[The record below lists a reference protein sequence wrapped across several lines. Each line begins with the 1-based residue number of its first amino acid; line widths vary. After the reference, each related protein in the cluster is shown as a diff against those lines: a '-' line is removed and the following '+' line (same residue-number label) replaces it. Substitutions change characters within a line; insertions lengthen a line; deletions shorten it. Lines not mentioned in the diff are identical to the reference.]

1 MSEPAR
7 AEGGF
12 TLLEVLIAV
21 FVLGTVLGS
30 LVTLVIGNLARLSD
44 AKSELLEMRL
54 AEQRIRELE
63 DEFQSGKAVTDGID
77 SGRFEEPN
85 DEIEWQVL
93 IEPYRLPLPSGY
105 EDVGAASPLFE
116 TSEPNAEV
124 VLRRV
129 EVRVFAV
136 ESSPEDAK
144 PVVILIPEPLLA
156 VEVPEE
162 ANS

>member
-7 AEGGF
+7 SDAGF

-30 LVTLVIGNLARLSD
+30 LVTLVAGNLARLSD
-44 AKSELLEMRL
+44 ARGELLEMRL

-63 DEFQSGKAVTDGID
+63 EEFQSGQELTDGFD

-85 DEIEWQVL
+85 DGIAWQVL
-93 IEPYRLPLPSGY
+93 IEPYRLPLPPGY

-116 TSEPNAEV
+116 TAEPAAEV

-129 EVRVFAV
+129 EVRVFRV
-136 ESSPEDAK
+136 GNEPEAAK
-144 PVVILIPEPLLA
+144 PVVILVPEPLAELEIA
-156 VEVPEE
+156 EE
-162 ANS
+162 ASS

>member
-1 MSEPAR
+1 MSERSR
-7 AEGGF
+7 AGAGF

-30 LVTLVIGNLARLSD
+30 LVTLVGGNLAQLSD
-44 AKSELLEMRL
+44 ARGELLEMRL

-63 DEFQSGKAVTDGID
+63 EEFQSGQEVTDGLD

-85 DEIEWQVL
+85 DDIAWQVL
-93 IEPYRLPLPSGY
+93 IEPYRVPLPPGY

-116 TSEPNAEV
+116 TPESDTEV

-129 EVRVFAV
+129 EVRVFPV
-136 ESSPEDAK
+136 ESEPDAAR
-144 PVVILIPEPLLA
+144 PVVILVLEPLA
-156 VEVPEE
+156 DVEVPEG
-162 ANS
+162 ASS

>member
-7 AEGGF
+7 AEDGF

-30 LVTLVIGNLARLSD
+30 LVTLVVGNLARLSD

-63 DEFQSGKAVTDGID
+63 DEFQSGEEVTDGID

-85 DEIEWQVL
+85 GDIEWQVL

-105 EDVGAASPLFE
+105 EDVAAASPLFE

-129 EVRVFAV
+129 EVRVFPV
-136 ESSPEDAK
+136 EGSPEDAK
-144 PVVILIPEPLLA
+144 PVVILIPEPLPA
-156 VEVPEE
+156 VEVPGE

>member
-7 AEGGF
+7 TEGF

-21 FVLGTVLGS
+21 FVLGTVLGL
-30 LVTLVIGNLARLSD
+30 LVTLVGENLARLSG
-44 AKSELLEMRL
+44 ARSELLEMRL

-63 DEFQSGKAVTDGID
+63 EEFESGRQVTDGID

-85 DEIEWQVL
+85 DGIAWQVL
-93 IEPYRLPLPSGY
+93 VEPYRLPIPPGY

-116 TSEPNAEV
+116 TAEPDAEV

-129 EVRVFAV
+129 EVRVFRV
-136 ESSPEDAK
+136 ESEPEDAK
-144 PVVILIPEPLLA
+144 PVVILIPEPIA
-156 VEVPEE
+156 EVDVPED
-162 ANS
+162 ASS

>member
-7 AEGGF
+7 TEAGF

-30 LVTLVIGNLARLSD
+30 LVTLVGGNLARLSE
-44 AKSELLEMRL
+44 ARGELLEMRL

-63 DEFQSGKAVTDGID
+63 EEFQSGQELTDGVD
-77 SGRFEEPN
+77 SGLFDEPN
-85 DEIEWQVL
+85 DGIAWQVL
-93 IEPYRLPLPSGY
+93 VEPYRLPIPPGY

-116 TSEPNAEV
+116 TREPDAKV

-129 EVRVFAV
+129 EVRVFPV
-136 ESSPEDAK
+136 ESEPEAAK
-144 PVVILIPEPLLA
+144 PVVILILEPLGE

-162 ANS
+162 ASS